1 LNYWIKNFGG
11 AETGLSK
18 YLGLL
23 VLVLTIIY
31 LVYSIVESHKH
42 LGEMEKNEGD
52 LRKKVEEI
60 SMNLKNSM
68 GSKYVNSN

>member
-1 LNYWIKNFGG
+1 
-11 AETGLSK
+11 
-18 YLGLL
+18 
-23 VLVLTIIY
+23 
-31 LVYSIVESHKH
+31 VYSIVESHKH